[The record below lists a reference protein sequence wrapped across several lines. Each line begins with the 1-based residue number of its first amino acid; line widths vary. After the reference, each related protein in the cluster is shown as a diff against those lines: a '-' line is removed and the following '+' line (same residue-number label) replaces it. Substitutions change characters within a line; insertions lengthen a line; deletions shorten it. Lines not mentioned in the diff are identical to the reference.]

1 MDVFYGTC
9 TNSLPRPS
17 QPLKLLYNLDCLAG
31 PPADP
36 ELSPLLADHNGL
48 PPTHLQICG
57 LDPLRDEGLL
67 YERLLREQGILTRLD
82 MRVHPFFAAREL
94 AHFPHRYPGVP
105 HGFSSM
111 LPEMTATKKWDAD
124 LRE

>member
-1 MDVFYGTC
+1 
-9 TNSLPRPS
+9 
-17 QPLKLLYNLDCLAG
+17 
-31 PPADP
+31 PADP

-82 MRVHPFFAAREL
+82 I
-94 AHFPHRYPGVP
+94 YPGVP

-124 LRE
+124 LREGLKWVLAAV